1 MYMNQTVF
9 SQHYSANQGPL
20 DLIMYT
26 YLYEVTGNPDCVR
39 SSFWGWPKSCC
50 TPENPCI
57 IGQGDCLY
65 DDGCL
70 GDLIC
75 VRNSCPSSLLGADCC
90 QEGIYINKKNCV
102 SVLLTRIVE

>member
-1 MYMNQTVF
+1 MNQTVF

-20 DLIMYT
+20 DLNIYT
-26 YLYEVTGNPDCVR
+26 YFYEVKGNPDCVR

-70 GDLIC
+70 GDLKC

-90 QEGIYINKKNCV
+90 QEGI
-102 SVLLTRIVE
+102 TF